1 MNVESKKRK
10 SHIITLLQIRKQSLE
25 SKTLISFIALII
37 RNAIYNKLKDEKY
50 SINEPDNN
58 IFSVPE
64 AIKQLE
70 KIEMIKYDNVYRL
83 SSALSRNQKKI
94 LKAFNMNNGSILM
107 DAQYIAET
115 LKKQP

>member
-1 MNVESKKRK
+1 MNVKSKKRK

-58 IFSVPE
+58 IFSAPE

-83 SSALSRNQKKI
+83 SSALSYNQKKI

>member
-1 MNVESKKRK
+1 
-10 SHIITLLQIRKQSLE
+10 
-25 SKTLISFIALII
+25 
-37 RNAIYNKLKDEKY
+37 
-50 SINEPDNN
+50 
-58 IFSVPE
+58 
-64 AIKQLE
+64 
-70 KIEMIKYDNVYRL
+70 MIKYDNIYRL